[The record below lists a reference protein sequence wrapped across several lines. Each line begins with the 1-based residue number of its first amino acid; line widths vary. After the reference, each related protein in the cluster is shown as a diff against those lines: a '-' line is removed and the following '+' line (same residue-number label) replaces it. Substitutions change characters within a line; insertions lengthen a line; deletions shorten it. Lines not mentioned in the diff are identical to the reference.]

1 MLILSLSLG
10 CASEQQLTEQST
22 TPPDSAVLPEA
33 EGEPTGTDAPEDD
46 APSEYIYDAE
56 EEEAALLSAGE
67 IEESIREVLEVVVWT
82 NPMELTAFYEDA
94 RLDGGDDDCPYYY
107 KDEGGENYYGY
118 DYWYDS
124 CTADSGSTFSGYAWS
139 YYYEPYDSGSY
150 IYDDQAYLSSYG
162 SITDRLGNVM
172 DLSGSFYHYSYGYRN
187 SATRYGYAYLIGDAR
202 WSSEEAEGSWLASEY
217 SLNLTYSWGY
227 YPSEPG
233 YYIDLS
239 GSISGLTGDTNAAL
253 FEGFYLGSASVGSDC
268 ELEPSGTLSVR
279 DGDGEWYHVEF
290 QGPAWS
296 GAPVFSPECDGCGDA
311 FYRGE
316 LLGEVCP
323 DFSPITQWERR
334 PWQ

>member
-10 CASEQQLTEQST
+10 CASEQQLTEKPAPQPELDAGPET
-22 TPPDSAVLPEA
+22 EA
-33 EGEPTGTDAPEDD
+33 EPADSEEQEDD

-56 EEEAALLSAGE
+56 EADEALLSAGE

-82 NPMELTAFYEDA
+82 NPMELTAFYEDI

-107 KDEGGENYYGY
+107 KDADGENYYGH

-124 CTADSGSTFSGYAWS
+124 CTAGSGSTFSGYALS
-139 YYYEPYDSGSY
+139 YSYEPYVSGSY

-172 DLSGSFYHYSYGYRN
+172 DLSGSFYHYSYGHLD

-202 WSSEEAEGSWLASEY
+202 WSSEEAADTWLASEY
-217 SLNLTYSWGY
+217 SLNLTYSWGS
-227 YPSEPG
+227 YPSEGG
-233 YYIDLS
+233 YYIDLV
-239 GSISGLTGDTNAAL
+239 GSISGLTGVTNAAL
-253 FEGFYLGSASVGSDC
+253 FEAFYLSSASIGSDC

-279 DGDGEWYHVEF
+279 DAAGEWYHVEF

-296 GAPVFSPECDGCGDA
+296 GAPVFTPECDGCGDA

-316 LLGEVCP
+316 FLGEVCP
-323 DFSPITQWERR
+323 DFSPITQWENR